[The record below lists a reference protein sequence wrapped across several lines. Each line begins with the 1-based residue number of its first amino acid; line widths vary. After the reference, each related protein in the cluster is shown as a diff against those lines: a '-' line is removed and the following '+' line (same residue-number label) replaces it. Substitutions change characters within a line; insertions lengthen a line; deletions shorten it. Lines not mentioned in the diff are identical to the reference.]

1 MKSGFQCVRLI
12 ARGRSTRL
20 LKHGA
25 AVLAG
30 GGRVLK
36 HGAAVL
42 AGGGRVLKH
51 GAAAPAGPGMYAA
64 RTSLHIVQ

>member
-1 MKSGFQCVRLI
+1 
-12 ARGRSTRL
+12 
-20 LKHGA
+20 
-25 AVLAG
+25 VLAG

-51 GAAAPAGPGMYAA
+51 GAAAARRRAAAAPAGPGMYAA